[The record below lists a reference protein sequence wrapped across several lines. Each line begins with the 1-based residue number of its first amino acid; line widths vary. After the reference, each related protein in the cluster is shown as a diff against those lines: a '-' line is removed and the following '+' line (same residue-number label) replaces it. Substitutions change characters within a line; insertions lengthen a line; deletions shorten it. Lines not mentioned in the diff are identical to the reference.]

1 YFDDVFNKD
10 GDKYD
15 DYYFIMRSFRYRYQT
30 YLLEEKFTVRSI
42 SLNCECKDKCDCEKA
57 LTVQDIYDYVGSLKS
72 SVEKWYQ
79 ICNPTDSGLP
89 DSIVLYLE
97 RFNRLE
103 IATDEVRTLLM
114 VCLLKLDEN
123 ECLKLFKTLEIVIF
137 NLYFLTRGMSVNF
150 SPRDLIGLACKLS
163 NNEIS
168 VDKLIAKLN
177 E

>member
-1 YFDDVFNKD
+1 
-10 GDKYD
+10 
-15 DYYFIMRSFRYRYQT
+15 
-30 YLLEEKFTVRSI
+30 
-42 SLNCECKDKCDCEKA
+42 
-57 LTVQDIYDYVGSLKS
+57 
-72 SVEKWYQ
+72 
-79 ICNPTDSGLP
+79 
-89 DSIVLYLE
+89 
-97 RFNRLE
+97 
-103 IATDEVRTLLM
+103 M

-177 E
+177 EIKSELTT